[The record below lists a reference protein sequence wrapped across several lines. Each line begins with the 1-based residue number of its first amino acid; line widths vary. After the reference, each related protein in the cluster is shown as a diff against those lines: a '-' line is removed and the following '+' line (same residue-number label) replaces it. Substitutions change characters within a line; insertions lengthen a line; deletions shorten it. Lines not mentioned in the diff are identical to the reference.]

1 MECWVYQVLGKTI
14 TPSFRHSILPWILA
28 VYQSDERIELHHLSE
43 LGITKDG
50 LKDIKNQLGQAVPI
64 HTSPREFL
72 RQHSDVVDGVVRM
85 AFRKAQSQAPSPSV
99 CLMAVGG
106 YGRAELAPHSD
117 IDLLLLYS
125 SSKKEDLPP
134 LVEKILYPLWD
145 LGLDVSCS
153 SRSINECM
161 QMARSDL
168 YIKTSLIDA
177 RYLDG
182 EYEFFRNLYGLFTRK
197 VLHRKVQNFAAAL
210 AKDLHLRGQKYEDP
224 AYTLEPNIKE
234 GKGGL
239 RDFQIGRWVI
249 RAKYKTD
256 RWDSILFPDHSRMLD
271 RSLEFLWAV
280 RNQLH
285 LLSGRRQD
293 DLTFELQE
301 KIAPI
306 LGFRPGT
313 VGVEEMMR
321 QYHLSTPRISNF
333 TQDMLDRVL
342 QEPSPLK
349 KTLHFLQRRR
359 IDDQFG
365 IAHGEIHLLDP
376 VAFKRDPTQLMALF
390 EYCQTYRAK
399 MDFRT
404 EEAVME
410 ALPFI
415 DDSFRNSEKVNQAF
429 FSILRNGKAVDT
441 LLRKMH
447 ELGFLSRYIPE
458 FSDVEGK
465 IHYDLYHVHPVDIH
479 SLLAVEEL
487 GKLEKGLYQ
496 KEYPLLTSLIREV
509 EKPEDLF
516 LAVLLHDIGK
526 GIDGDHSLTGAEMVK
541 RIGDR
546 MGLSVE
552 DNELIGFLVSHHLL
566 MVETALRRDLHD
578 EQVILRFANEVNPV
592 RNSSGASNPAG
603 IILKSNPA
611 AGGTAKPFDSAHG
624 PEYIEGQRGII
635 SNGVKNLNRLKML
648 YLLTFAD
655 IKAVGPEAWT
665 SWKNTLLMELFLK
678 ASHFFEKDA
687 VAQPLLKAEETLET
701 LERSLSPEIFSAY
714 SEHLPDRYLSCY
726 QLEEILHHIEMARSI
741 EKELLL
747 VGWEI
752 EKETQAK
759 VTVCTKDRYGL
770 FSKMTG
776 SMLLSRLN
784 ILEAQIHTWGNGIV
798 LDTFWVE
805 DATKNIERRLEQFKK
820 DLGEILAG
828 KVSLKDLLSKRKE
841 SNGIKQK
848 VIPRVPG
855 EVKINNRDSD
865 FYTIV
870 EVMGEDRLGILY
882 EVSQALTDHGCDIHF
897 ARISTLGNRIV
908 DVFYVQDEWGEK
920 ISEKNRIDQ
929 LKRTVLSRLTPRED
943 SLP

>member
-1 MECWVYQVLGKTI
+1 M
-14 TPSFRHSILPWILA
+14 PF
-28 VYQSDERIELHHLSE
+28 E
-43 LGITKDG
+43 LGITRNG
-50 LKDIKNQLGQAVPI
+50 LIETKNLMAQATSNHI
-64 HTSPREFL
+64 SPREFV
-72 RQHSDVVDGVVRM
+72 RQHSDMVDGLVRM
-85 AFRKAQSQAPSPSV
+85 AFRKAQFQAPSPSV

-117 IDLLLLYS
+117 IDLLLLHS
-125 SSKKEDLPP
+125 SSKKKDLPP
-134 LVEKILYPLWD
+134 LVEKVLYPLWD

-168 YIKTSLIDA
+168 YIKTSLIDG

-182 EYEFFRNLYGLFTRK
+182 EYELFRNLYGLFMKK

-234 GKGGL
+234 GEGGL
-239 RDFQIGRWVI
+239 RDFQIGRWVV

-271 RSLEFLWAV
+271 KSLEFLWTL

-306 LGFRPGT
+306 LGLRPGAQ
-313 VGVEEMMR
+313 GVEEMMR
-321 QYHLSTPRISNF
+321 QYHLSTQRISNF
-333 TQDMLDRVL
+333 TQDMLDRSL
-342 QEPSPLK
+342 HDPSPLK
-349 KTLHFLQRRR
+349 KTLHFLRRR
-359 IDDQFG
+359 KIDDHFG
-365 IAHGEIHLLDP
+365 ITHGEIHLLDP

-390 EYCQTYRAK
+390 EHCQTHRAK

-415 DDSFRNSEKVNQAF
+415 DDCFRNSEKVNQAF
-429 FSILRNGKAVDT
+429 LSILRNGKVVDT
-441 LLRKMH
+441 VLRKMH

-458 FSDVEGK
+458 FSDVQGK
-465 IHYDLYHVHPVDIH
+465 VHYDLYHVHPVDIH
-479 SLLAVEEL
+479 SILAMEEL
-487 GKLEKGLYQ
+487 GKLRDGLYQ
-496 KEYPLLTSLIREV
+496 KEYPLLTSLIREI
-509 EKPEDLF
+509 EKPENLF

-526 GIDGDHSLTGAEMVK
+526 GMEGDHSLNGAEMVK

-578 EQVILRFANEVNPV
+578 EQIIYRFAQE
-592 RNSSGASNPAG
+592 
-603 IILKSNPA
+603 
-611 AGGTAKPFDSAHG
+611 
-624 PEYIEGQRGII
+624 
-635 SNGVKNLNRLKML
+635 VKNLNHLRML

-655 IKAVGPEAWT
+655 VKAVGPEAWT
-665 SWKNTLLMELFLK
+665 SWKNTLIMELFLK
-678 ASHFFEKDA
+678 ASHFFEKGA
-687 VAQPLLKAEETLET
+687 VARPLLKAEEMLKTLGK
-701 LERSLSPEIFSAY
+701 SLSSEIFSAY

-726 QLEEILHHIEMARSI
+726 SSGEIAHHIEMARSI
-741 EKELLL
+741 EKNLLL
-747 VGWEI
+747 VNWEI
-752 EKETQAK
+752 VKETQAK

-776 SMLLSRLN
+776 SMFLSRLN
-784 ILEAQIHTWGNGIV
+784 IFEAQIHTWGNGVV

-805 DATKNIERRLEQFKK
+805 DATQNIKRRLEQFKK

-828 KVSLKDLLSKRKE
+828 NVSLRDLLSKRKE

-848 VIPRVPG
+848 VFPRVPG
-855 EVKINNRDSD
+855 EVKINNQDSD

-870 EVMGEDRLGILY
+870 EVVGEDRLGILY
-882 EVSQALTDHGCDIHF
+882 EITQALTDYGCDIHF

-920 ISEKNRIDQ
+920 ISEKNRIDR
-929 LKRTVLSRLTPRED
+929 LRRTVLSRVTSDKDNP
-943 SLP
+943 S

>member
-1 MECWVYQVLGKTI
+1 
-14 TPSFRHSILPWILA
+14 

-64 HTSPREFL
+64 STSPREFL
-72 RQHSDVVDGVVRM
+72 RQHSDMVDGLVRM
-85 AFRKAQSQAPSPSV
+85 AFRKAQSHAPSPSV

-161 QMARSDL
+161 QMARSDF
-168 YIKTSLIDA
+168 YIKTSLIDG

-182 EYEFFRNLYGLFTRK
+182 EYEFFRNLYGFFMKK

-210 AKDLHLRGQKYEDP
+210 AKELHLRGQKYEDP

-271 RSLEFLWAV
+271 KSLEFLWTL

-285 LLSGRRQD
+285 LLSGRKQD
-293 DLTFELQE
+293 DLTFEMQE

-306 LGFRPGT
+306 LGLRPEKEGI
-313 VGVEEMMR
+313 EEMMK
-321 QYHLSTPRISNF
+321 QYHLSTQRISNF
-333 TQDMLDRVL
+333 AQDILDRVIH
-342 QEPSPLK
+342 EPSPLK
-349 KTLHFLQRRR
+349 KTFHFLRQRR

-365 IAHGEIHLLDP
+365 MAHGDLHLLDP
-376 VAFKRDPTQLMALF
+376 VAFKKDPPQLMTLF
-390 EYCQTYRAK
+390 EYCQTYKSK
-399 MDFRT
+399 MDFQT

-415 DDSFRNSEKVNQAF
+415 DDFFRNSEKVNQAF
-429 FSILRNGKAVDT
+429 LSILRNGKAVDT
-441 LLRKMH
+441 ILRKMH

-465 IHYDLYHVHPVDIH
+465 VHYDLYHVHPVDIH

-487 GKLEKGLYQ
+487 GKLKEGFYQ
-496 KEYPLLTSLIREV
+496 KDYPLLTSLIREI
-509 EKPEDLF
+509 EKPENLF
-516 LAVLLHDIGK
+516 LTVLLHDIGK
-526 GIDGDHSLTGAEMVK
+526 GMEEDHSLAGAKMVK
-541 RIGDR
+541 HIGDR

-552 DNELIGFLVSHHLL
+552 DKALIGFLVKHHLL

-578 EQVILRFANEVNPV
+578 EQVILRFANE
-592 RNSSGASNPAG
+592 
-603 IILKSNPA
+603 
-611 AGGTAKPFDSAHG
+611 
-624 PEYIEGQRGII
+624 
-635 SNGVKNLNRLKML
+635 VKNLNRLKML

-665 SWKNTLLMELFLK
+665 SWKNTMLTELFLK
-678 ASHFFEKDA
+678 ASHFFEKGA
-687 VAQPLLKAEETLET
+687 VAWPLLKGEKMLKT

-726 QLEEILHHIEMARSI
+726 SYNEIARHIKMACSV
-741 EKELLL
+741 EKELFL

-759 VTVCTKDRYGL
+759 VTVCTKDHYGL

-776 SMLLSRLN
+776 SMFLSRLN

-805 DATKNIERRLEQFKK
+805 DATQNIERHLEKFKK
-820 DLGEILAG
+820 NLGEILARN
-828 KVSLKDLLSKRKE
+828 VSLRDLLFKRKE

-848 VIPRVPG
+848 VIPKVIG
-855 EVKINNRDSD
+855 EVKINNQDSD

-882 EVSQALTDHGCDIHF
+882 EVTQALTDHGCDIHF

-908 DVFYVQDEWGEK
+908 DIFYVQDEWGEK

-929 LKRTVLSRLTPRED
+929 LRRTVLHRLALD
-943 SLP
+943 GNNQS